1 MENKLGF
8 GLMRLPKNK
17 AGEIDI
23 PRVCEMADAFL
34 ARGFTYFDTAY
45 VYAGSEVAFREAV
58 VRRHPRES
66 FTVASKM
73 AGWQLSETRTP
84 EVMFN
89 EQLERCGV
97 TYFDYYLLHSL
108 QPSRLA
114 AYGKND
120 CWNFCLQK
128 KKEGKIRHFGFSFHG
143 APDLL
148 EQLLNDHPEVDFVQL
163 QINYA
168 DWENNAIWSGEN
180 YRVCRRHNK
189 PIVVMEPVKGGLL
202 ANLAPELQQKLDA
215 VNPGKSA
222 ASFALRYA
230 ASLEGVMMVLSGM
243 SDPAQMEDNL
253 RTFEQFEPLTDD
265 ERRAIDEVTQAL
277 LSADTI
283 PCTSCR
289 YCVAGCPK
297 HIAIPDV
304 FKSYNMIQ
312 TYGEHSRP
320 HLYYTEILAQGNGHA
335 SDCIGCRRCEAACP
349 QHLEIVS
356 LLKKVSAVLDR

>member
-1 MENKLGF
+1 
-8 GLMRLPKNK
+8 
-17 AGEIDI
+17 
-23 PRVCEMADAFL
+23 
-34 ARGFTYFDTAY
+34 
-45 VYAGSEVAFREAV
+45 
-58 VRRHPRES
+58 
-66 FTVASKM
+66 
-73 AGWQLSETRTP
+73 
-84 EVMFN
+84 
-89 EQLERCGV
+89 
-97 TYFDYYLLHSL
+97 
-108 QPSRLA
+108 
-114 AYGKND
+114 
-120 CWNFCLQK
+120 
-128 KKEGKIRHFGFSFHG
+128 
-143 APDLL
+143 
-148 EQLLNDHPEVDFVQL
+148 
-163 QINYA
+163 
-168 DWENNAIWSGEN
+168 
-180 YRVCRRHNK
+180 
-189 PIVVMEPVKGGLL
+189 
-202 ANLAPELQQKLDA
+202 
-215 VNPGKSA
+215 
-222 ASFALRYA
+222 
-230 ASLEGVMMVLSGM
+230 MMVLSGM